1 MMRSARSRIV
11 GWMLLLVAVALLCSV
26 VVASRALSA
35 RADDLAHDELLHEAD
50 KFRSFGASEVAS
62 QYGTVDALL
71 SRYLIDNLPDSY
83 EAFFSV
89 VDGQADARSRD
100 VPNGRLDSQAAF
112 VTQVATTSTAVTGW
126 ADSPAGRVRYISIP
140 VTVQGDDRAGRLVV
154 LEYRDVIAAPLTSA
168 VRVFAGAAAVA
179 LPCAGGLGW
188 FIAGR
193 VLAPIR
199 TVTDAAASISESD
212 LRQRIPVRGRD
223 DVAALAVTF
232 NRMLDRL
239 DTAFVGQRQFLDD
252 AGHELRTP
260 LTILRSHLEL
270 LDDDPASR
278 EANKSLV
285 LDEIARMSRIIDDL
299 LLLAKAE
306 RPDFITLGTVELA
319 DVTAE
324 AMAKAQLLADRR
336 WRLDALADVSISADR
351 QRLTQALLQLAAN
364 AVTHTQ
370 PGDRITFGSE
380 LVPDAFG
387 PRVQLWVAD
396 TGPGVPPEARDSI
409 FDRFARGT
417 ATQHRDGAGLGL
429 AIVRS
434 IARAHGGDVRLADRG
449 PGACFVLDLP
459 ALNARLNDSD
469 LPDSDLPDSD
479 VAAGGSEPP
488 TGPPAVNP
496 APPAS
501 VATGLPTSVR
511 NGPRP

>member
-1 MMRSARSRIV
+1 
-11 GWMLLLVAVALLCSV
+11 MLLLVALALLGSV

-35 RADDLAHDELLHEAD
+35 RADGLAQDELEHEAD
-50 KFRSFGASEVAS
+50 KFRAYGRSEVAS

-89 VDGQADARSRD
+89 VDGRPDGRSRD
-100 VPNGRLDSQAAF
+100 VPNGRLDRQSEFVSRIAA
-112 VTQVATTSTAVTGW
+112 TPDAVSGW
-126 ADSPAGRVRYISIP
+126 AESPAGRVRYVSIP
-140 VTVQGDDRAGRLVV
+140 VTVQGDGRQGRFVV
-154 LEYRDVIAAPLTSA
+154 VEYRDVIAKPLTTA
-168 VRVFAGAAAVA
+168 VHVFAGAAAVA
-179 LPCAGGLGW
+179 LLFAGGLGW
-188 FIAGR
+188 FVAGR

-212 LRQRIPVRGRD
+212 LRQRIPVRGSD

-239 DTAFVGQRQFLDD
+239 DAAFVGQRQFLDD

-260 LTILRSHLEL
+260 LTILRGHLEL
-270 LDDDPASR
+270 LGDDPARREESR
-278 EANKSLV
+278 ALV

-306 RPDFITLGTVELA
+306 RPDFLAPSTVEVG

-324 AMAKAQLLADRR
+324 AMAKARLLGDRA
-336 WRLDALADVSISADR
+336 WGLDALADVSVTADR

-380 LVPDAFG
+380 LAHDAHS
-387 PRVQLWVAD
+387 PRIRLWVAD
-396 TGPGVPPEARDSI
+396 NGPGVPPEARDSI
-409 FDRFARGT
+409 FDRFVRGSG
-417 ATQHRDGAGLGL
+417 TQHRDGAGLGL

-434 IARAHGGDVRLADRG
+434 IARAHGGDVRLQDRG

-459 ALNARLNDSD
+459 AVDARPGDAD
-469 LPDSDLPDSD
+469 GEQPDDRHPAAQSEGSAPAAVVPAHD
-479 VAAGGSEPP
+479 VE
-488 TGPPAVNP
+488 
-496 APPAS
+496 
-501 VATGLPTSVR
+501 VR
-511 NGPRP
+511 R